1 MLCGIRRLT
10 WKISQSGVLRVMRR
24 PNLNL
29 VLTVLVST
37 MALAAGGCRK
47 KMSATSEEAKTSPEG
62 RACPPNIGMIS
73 DGENSPNQTNVIKG
87 RGGYWYTFLDKEG
100 SSVTPM
106 PGAQGGTFA
115 MEAGGANGT
124 KMAAHMTGS
133 VASAEIVY
141 AGMGMNFVDPKGQ
154 YDSSAYKGI
163 SFWAKKGPGSTGKV
177 RLKVPDK
184 STDPDGKICTECFND
199 FGADLTLT
207 DDWQQFTLPFTAMK
221 QIKTWGSPHPDSIDP
236 ATLYGIQF
244 QVNDKGQKFDIW
256 IDELQFTGC
265 Q

>member
-1 MLCGIRRLT
+1 MGLA
-10 WKISQSGVLRVMRR
+10 
-24 PNLNL
+24 
-29 VLTVLVST
+29 VLVSL

-47 KMSATSEEAKTSPEG
+47 KVSATSEEAKQSPEG

-73 DGENSPNQTNVIKG
+73 DGETGANQTNVVKG
-87 RGGYWYTFLDKEG
+87 RGGYWYTFSDKEG
-100 SSVTPM
+100 STVTPM

-115 MEAGGANGT
+115 MTAGGANGT
-124 KMAAHMTGS
+124 KFAAKMSGTVGN
-133 VASAEIVY
+133 AEIVY

-163 SFWAKKGPGSTGKV
+163 SFWAKKGPGTGKV

-207 DDWQQFTLPFTAMK
+207 DQWQQFTIPFSAFK
-221 QIKTWGSPHPDSIDP
+221 QLKGWGSPHPDGVDP

-244 QVNDKGQKFDIW
+244 QVNDKGQPFEIW
-256 IDELQFTGC
+256 VDEIQFTGC

>member
-1 MLCGIRRLT
+1 
-10 WKISQSGVLRVMRR
+10 
-24 PNLNL
+24 
-29 VLTVLVST
+29 
-37 MALAAGGCRK
+37 
-47 KMSATSEEAKTSPEG
+47 
-62 RACPPNIGMIS
+62 
-73 DGENSPNQTNVIKG
+73 VIKG

-100 SSVTPM
+100 STVTPM

-163 SFWAKKGPGSTGKV
+163 SFWAKKGPRSTNKV

-221 QIKTWGSPHPDSIDP
+221 QIKTWGSPHPDGIDP
-236 ATLYGIQF
+236 ATVYGIQF